1 MDHDEMEPG
10 LRNLDHRVG
19 LVEQILPTLTTK
31 DDLQASI
38 APLATKAELRTAI
51 EPLATKAE
59 LQATIEPLTTK
70 ADLRAAVSESEGRTR
85 THFDVGF
92 ESLRDDILLIAD
104 GLAMLTQKV
113 DQNHSELKTDIAG
126 VDRRLMRIEAAQSR
140 S

>member
-31 DDLQASI
+31 DDLEASI
-38 APLATKAELRTAI
+38 A
-51 EPLATKAE
+51 PLATKAE

-92 ESLRDDILLIAD
+92 ESLRDDIRLIAD

-113 DQNHSELKTDIAG
+113 DQNHSALKTDIAG
-126 VDRRLMRIEAAQSR
+126 GDHRLMRIEAAQSR